1 MSSLSPSPPPLRL
14 TTDGAPTPRVR
25 SGGPGAADRRRSTG
39 PIKPSSPRLRLVSDG
54 PAVAAKRSPPRD
66 ADPAEPI
73 REALDPRWVFAVR
86 VAEQLQ
92 GAVLSA
98 DRRERLIRLGK
109 VLGLTAFD
117 ASLIIA
123 IVQDQARRGHAP
135 ESCPAAGEAQL
146 RMIPRPDPA
155 RPSSR
160 PLAVAALLVGLL
172 AAELMLLSWLF

>member
-1 MSSLSPSPPPLRL
+1 MTL
-14 TTDGAPTPRVR
+14 T
-25 SGGPGAADRRRSTG
+25 
-39 PIKPSSPRLRLVSDG
+39 
-54 PAVAAKRSPPRD
+54 
-66 ADPAEPI
+66 PAEPI
-73 REALDPRWVFAVR
+73 VEALDPRWVFAVR
-86 VAEQLQ
+86 VSEQLQ

-117 ASLIIA
+117 ASLVIA
-123 IVQDQARRGHAP
+123 VVQDQARRGHAP

-146 RMIPRPDPA
+146 RMIPLPHPA
-155 RPSSR
+155 RTGPSASR